1 MNEGLFS
8 AYSAMPQWQELLTLT
23 QQPGCSAVYELAEGE
38 RPFLAAALS
47 HRTGRPVVL
56 VCPTELIAQ
65 RCAQDIQRLTGQGC
79 VCLPPRDLQFSRAAS
94 SRESTW
100 QRLHAL
106 YRLAHGSARILCI
119 SLDSLIHRC
128 VPKSVFLAAEINL
141 AEGECH
147 PPEQLINRLLAAG
160 YQRVPMV
167 EGQGQCAMRGSILD
181 VFPSNT
187 QDALRIEFFDDEI
200 DSIRRF
206 DCISQR
212 SIARVK
218 NACIAPATE
227 CLVTDPE
234 DAAQR
239 LRAAIEAGI
248 GHSLTDDPA
257 LFMDRPDRYSAPV
270 LTDSG
275 EELPSLDEFLLSL
288 GPGPADGGYEDN
300 RLIPGSPADGKYESS
315 SSFPGSPADG
325 KYESSSSFPGS
336 PADGK
341 YEDNRLIPGGPAD
354 SKYESSSSFPG
365 GPADGKYESS
375 SSFPGSPADGGYEDN
390 PLIPGGPADGKY
402 ESSSSFPGGP
412 ADGGYEDDSSFPGH
426 LGLDPDD
433 PDGAMVMA
441 AAINSLSYRR
451 HLDDVDRIAAGQTIR
466 TAPMWLN
473 VLCQETVTAMDYTD
487 EPIVLLDRPEQYL
500 SRMRVLHAEFS
511 DAYESARQRGDAF
524 DAQQE
529 LLFPYDDLLPAWN
542 SLHTV
547 LLTELNAGTGK
558 MIPSKLLAFG
568 SASPLP
574 YQSRLEPLKQ
584 DILKWKEQNCAI
596 VLLCGGEA
604 RARRLQKA
612 LAEQGVPS
620 SYCEDLSGNTILRE
634 VLLLPV
640 SYTKGFVH
648 PSAHL
653 CLISDTDLFGSAYH
667 RARKKQKTGERI
679 ASFTDLKV
687 GDYIVHDLHGVGI
700 YQGVIQ
706 MDDGG
711 VKRDYLLIQYAG
723 SDKLYVPADQFDRVQ
738 KFIGAESALPKLNKL
753 GGSEWQRQKARVK
766 SQLKKLAFDLVALY
780 ARRAQENGY
789 AFSHENPWQQ
799 EFEDAFPYE
808 LTEDQ
813 QRSVAQIED
822 DMESARNMD
831 RLLCGDVGYGK
842 TEVALRAAFKATV
855 EGKQVAILAPTTILV
870 QQHYNT
876 IRKRFSGFPV
886 TIEMLSRF
894 RTAAETKEIHKRLEA
909 GEIDLIVGT
918 HRLLSKD
925 VKFKD
930 LGLLI
935 VDEEQRFGVA
945 HKEAIK
951 QMKSKVD
958 VLTLSATPIPR
969 TLHMS
974 MVGIRDMSVLETPP
988 EERLPVKTYVIEYD
1002 DMIIRDAIRRE
1013 LSRNGQ
1019 VYFLYNR
1026 VRSIDQMYARLHAL
1040 VPEARIGI
1048 AHGQMR
1054 ENALEDI
1061 MLDFY
1066 AGAYDVL
1073 LCTTIVES
1081 GLDVPEAN
1089 TLIVFDA
1096 DHFGLSQ
1103 LYQIRGRVGRSNRQA
1118 YAYFTTRANRQMSE
1132 TAQKRLDAIREFTE
1146 FGAGYRIAM
1155 RDLEIRGAGDVLG
1168 PQQSGHLST
1177 VGYDMYCKLIEQ
1189 AVGEARGIQ
1198 QTPEIDTRVELQ
1210 IDAFL
1215 PQDYVPQEQLRVE
1228 IYKRIAM
1235 VEDQESRMT
1244 IEDELIDRFGD
1255 IPQPVE
1261 NLIRIAHLRGIT
1273 RKLGV
1278 THLSLRQDGLHM
1290 RLSQQAM
1297 PDPGMLF
1304 TAVSTT
1310 DPRLKFAVNKLP
1322 ELIFQQP
1329 RMTPAVALDMA
1340 IPMVT
1345 ALHRNVMKLLQE
1357 KAAAEEEAQAEDT
1370 Q

>member
-300 RLIPGSPADGKYESS
+300 RLIPGS
-315 SSFPGSPADG
+315 
-325 KYESSSSFPGS
+325 
-336 PADGK
+336 
-341 YEDNRLIPGGPAD
+341 
-354 SKYESSSSFPG
+354 
-365 GPADGKYESS
+365 
-375 SSFPGSPADGGYEDN
+375 
-390 PLIPGGPADGKY
+390 PADGKY